1 VELRRLVAAKEI
13 SPVELTCHALAKAEA
28 TQKTLNA
35 FFVLQP
41 EAALSAAKLAED
53 AVMGGEPL
61 GILHGLPFSAK
72 DLMAVAGMPYASGSR
87 ALADNIA
94 TVNAP
99 AVERARSAGAILI
112 GKTTKSEF
120 GCKPVGDSP
129 LTGITRHPWD
139 LSKTPGGSS
148 AGAAASVAAGVT
160 SFALGTDGGGSVR
173 IPCCFTGLAGMKAH
187 FGRVPVWPTSAT
199 PTLSHIGPIA
209 RSIGDVALVL
219 AALGGYDSRDP
230 FSVAAP
236 MPDLSAA
243 CRDDIISLRIAYSP
257 TLGYARPDRAVTDI
271 VSNAARVFEE
281 LGCTVEAVDQVF
293 DEDPIDLWT
302 AEFYAGVGTRLRS
315 FVEKKREL
323 LDPAVAVVL
332 EAALGQDMRD
342 YYEKVF
348 ERYAFRDRVRA
359 FFEDYDLLLSPVLPI
374 TSLEAGKNIPD
385 HLDDRNLVSWVFYTY
400 PFNLTGQPAA
410 TVCAGIAADGMP
422 VGLQIVGRALR
433 EYDVV
438 RAAAAYERTQPA
450 GYNLRPF
457 AHDQKSADLR
467 SRLNWDSGVRGPANH
482 CGLILQR
489 KRLRQC

>member
-1 VELRRLVAAKEI
+1 
-13 SPVELTCHALAKAEA
+13 LTCHALAKAEA

-112 GKTTKSEF
+112 GKTTTSEF

-236 MPDLSAA
+236 MPEAVVVVVA
-243 CRDDIISLRIAYSP
+243 CSRERHRPRSETISICPNRIARRDGD
-257 TLGYARPDRAVTDI
+257 TNT
-271 VSNAARVFEE
+271 F
-281 LGCTVEAVDQVF
+281 
-293 DEDPIDLWT
+293 
-302 AEFYAGVGTRLRS
+302 RS
-315 FVEKKREL
+315 
-323 LDPAVAVVL
+323 
-332 EAALGQDMRD
+332 
-342 YYEKVF
+342 
-348 ERYAFRDRVRA
+348 
-359 FFEDYDLLLSPVLPI
+359 
-374 TSLEAGKNIPD
+374 IPKLAPMWRSQ
-385 HLDDRNLVSWVFYTY
+385 HSTN
-400 PFNLTGQPAA
+400 G
-410 TVCAGIAADGMP
+410 
-422 VGLQIVGRALR
+422 
-433 EYDVV
+433 
-438 RAAAAYERTQPA
+438 
-450 GYNLRPF
+450 
-457 AHDQKSADLR
+457 SA
-467 SRLNWDSGVRGPANH
+467 SGVE
-482 CGLILQR
+482 
-489 KRLRQC
+489 